1 MKGNTDKP
9 ERDLVKQQYEV
20 AVTALLEIK
29 RHTQGGN
36 GAPTMRAF
44 VTARDAL
51 VALKRNPEPAKRG

>member
-1 MKGNTDKP
+1 MKGNADKH
-9 ERDLVKQQYEV
+9 EHDIARQQYEV

-29 RHTQGGN
+29 RYTQGVM
-36 GAPTMRAF
+36 GAAAMRAF